1 MQSAVSLC
9 MVRRGLPWCSERIL
23 PARRDWDHYIRK
35 GKNRF
40 VITVISPLL
49 VNVCLARLFLAF
61 RLWHKRWRSTG
72 FICSLSLMFIGTCVR
87 GFAHLLP
94 DGLGCSGRWRPT
106 ESRDKGQSGL
116 SVWAWRCHSD
126 ESALIAVTLEA
137 FEISVILL
145 ITPFSPQPH
154 LPKWPWGH

>member
-1 MQSAVSLC
+1 MLTYYL
-9 MVRRGLPWCSERIL
+9 M
-23 PARRDWDHYIRK
+23 D
-35 GKNRF
+35 
-40 VITVISPLL
+40 
-49 VNVCLARLFLAF
+49 LAALED
-61 RLWHKRWRSTG
+61 
-72 FICSLSLMFIGTCVR
+72 
-87 GFAHLLP
+87 
-94 DGLGCSGRWRPT
+94 DGPQW